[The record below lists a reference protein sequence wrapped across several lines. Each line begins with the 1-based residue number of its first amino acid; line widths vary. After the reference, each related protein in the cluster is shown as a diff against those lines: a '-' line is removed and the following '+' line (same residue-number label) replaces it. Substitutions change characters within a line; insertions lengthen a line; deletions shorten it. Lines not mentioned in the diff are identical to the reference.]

1 MLTREVI
8 VASSPVILGSG
19 EHHALAVPGWFG
31 PAIGWGVP
39 VKVVVGETDP
49 ALSAA
54 VMEQTWLTHFPGAE
68 LEVVASAGHY
78 PTFEIP
84 VAPATS
90 IERFLGGE

>member
-19 EHHALAVPGWFG
+19 EH
-31 PAIGWGVP
+31 
-39 VKVVVGETDP
+39 P

-78 PTFEIP
+78 AAFEIP